1 MTRFKFI
8 RSRLLAGPP
17 KFSWAL
23 ALGVA
28 AVGAPTLLRLAADS
42 LITGT
47 AFVTYYPFVLMAA
60 LVIGWRGAGAVAATS
75 AVLANFLFMEPRY
88 LLFANTGD
96 TLGTAFFLVSC
107 GMMIG
112 VVDTLRR
119 AVVDVETLRRR
130 EASLNAE
137 LKHLNSELQH
147 RVKNTLSVVQGLA
160 TQTFRGAS
168 GSDEIVRTFRGR
180 LQALGAAHSILTSGR
195 WEMCQLPDLAARA
208 LAPFNGDGAISTEGP
223 TCAMPE
229 EACVP
234 LVLALHELGTNA
246 VKYGA
251 LSTLGGKVEV
261 RWTVRQADAQDAGH
275 ELVLEWIESGGPP
288 VAPPTHQGLGSKLVA
303 RQRGIDEAILDFRP
317 EGLACRIVAGGAVLA
332 PSEHDWADA
341 V

>member
-1 MTRFKFI
+1 VTRFKFI
-8 RSRLLAGPP
+8 RSRLLAGAP

-28 AVGAPTLLRLAADS
+28 AVGAPTLLRLAADP

-60 LVIGWRGAGAVAATS
+60 VLIGWRGAGAVAAIS

-88 LLFANTGD
+88 VLFGKVGD
-96 TLGTAFFLVSC
+96 TLGTALFLVSC
-107 GMMIG
+107 SMLIG

-119 AVVDVETLRRR
+119 AVVDVEALRQR

-147 RVKNTLSVVQGLA
+147 RVKNTLTVVQGLA

-168 GSDEIVRTFRGR
+168 GSDETVRTFRGR

-195 WEMCQLPDLAARA
+195 WDMCQLPDLAARA
-208 LAPFNGDGAISTEGP
+208 LAPFNGDGAISTAGP

-229 EACVP
+229 DACVP

-261 RWTVRQADAQDAGH
+261 RWNVRQADAEGGH

-317 EGLACRIVAGGAVLA
+317 EGLACRIVASGAVLL
-332 PSEHDWADA
+332 SGEHDWATA